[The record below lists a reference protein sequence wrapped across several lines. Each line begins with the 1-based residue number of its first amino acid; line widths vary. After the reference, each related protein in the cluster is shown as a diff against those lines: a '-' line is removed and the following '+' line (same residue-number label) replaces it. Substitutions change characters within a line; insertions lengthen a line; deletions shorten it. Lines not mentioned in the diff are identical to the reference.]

1 MEMSKKKC
9 QWSGYTAVLKSMV
22 DDVETTF
29 VEIVIDETGL
39 FVNPKKTVEKI
50 QHEVFRAIEE

>member
-1 MEMSKKKC
+1 MSKKKC

-22 DDVETTF
+22 DDIETQF

-39 FVNPKKTVEKI
+39 FVNPKKTVEKP
-50 QHEVFRAIEE
+50 QHDIFRETEE